1 MCTVWK
7 LQLNTRW
14 GFSHKTFKYEVCTPN
29 RKNNQSECH
38 IQWIRWGLILTFVW
52 YLCSLNFRLI
62 GVMVSMLDLSWLN
75 LLLILMRFSLVCHD
89 ISIASPAETMVLIMS
104 SFCDYI
110 SFSTITQ
117 PRFTIFD
124 PHINNGGYTHM
135 SVFIHETITVANT
148 SAMRNWF
155 NNKSG
160 LSCGEIY

>member
-1 MCTVWK
+1 
-7 LQLNTRW
+7 
-14 GFSHKTFKYEVCTPN
+14 
-29 RKNNQSECH
+29 
-38 IQWIRWGLILTFVW
+38 
-52 YLCSLNFRLI
+52 
-62 GVMVSMLDLSWLN
+62 
-75 LLLILMRFSLVCHD
+75 MRFSLVCHD

-117 PRFTIFD
+117 PRLTIFD
-124 PHINNGGYTHM
+124 AHINNGGYTHV

>member
-1 MCTVWK
+1 MSYPMNKVFWLDDFGVQVQNSYSK
-7 LQLNTRW
+7 VLWQ
-14 GFSHKTFKYEVCTPN
+14 
-29 RKNNQSECH
+29 
-38 IQWIRWGLILTFVW
+38 WGLILTFVW
-52 YLCSLNFRLI
+52 CLCSLNFRFAFYFCTV
-62 GVMVSMLDLSWLN
+62 VMVSMLDLSWLN
-75 LLLILMRFSLVCHD
+75 LLLILMCFSLVCHD
-89 ISIASPAETMVLIMS
+89 ISITSPAETMMLIMS

-135 SVFIHETITVANT
+135 SVFIHVTITVANT